1 MEITVFYA
9 IYSTQNSTEFQ
20 QNVAGRILHQLL
32 MWYPPGTSAAMRNTY
47 EQTLRLIGGNATFG
61 LSVVSNVM
69 WSVSMDVVCVSVCII
84 VFMLVCVCGGGGGY
98 SVRNKEQVSDGQMS

>member
-69 WSVSMDVVCVSVCII
+69 CPSHPNLLVLKWINN
-84 VFMLVCVCGGGGGY
+84 VFLSDLY
-98 SVRNKEQVSDGQMS
+98 SFCSKE